1 MTHKSTPAEPTL
13 DEVEIEPGVVV
24 VSPSTFDRVATTGGQ
39 VRVPF
44 VDYASV
50 VQRTPDRRS
59 ADRYGLVPS
68 LVSGPVKLV
77 TGVGKLRRE
86 QPMVL
91 HTVTKVLSP
100 GPAPRINRL
109 RLVLDLHPE

>member
-1 MTHKSTPAEPTL
+1 MTTEPMAP
-13 DEVEIEPGVVV
+13 DVDNEVEIEPGVVV

-68 LVSGPVKLV
+68 LVPGPVKLV
-77 TGVGKLRRE
+77 TGIGKLRRE
-86 QPMVL
+86 RTMTL
-91 HTVTKVLSP
+91 RTVTKVLRP
-100 GPAPRINRL
+100 GTAPRIERL
-109 RLVLDLHPE
+109 QLVLDLHPE